1 MLRVRKLLLHL
12 ESRVKDFPPTCSR
25 NFLRIQRCEVFDLII
40 NFGDLLLELLDLL
53 LQLQLLLH
61 NLLHLNKDMVKLT
74 TNFKIPV
81 PVSAVRQNN
90 NFNCVQLYISL
101 TLC

>member
-12 ESRVKDFPPTCSR
+12 GSKELKISPRTCSHL
-25 NFLRIQRCEVFDLII
+25 FSSDTKICSFDLFIKI
-40 NFGDLLLELLDLL
+40 GNLLLELLDLL

-74 TNFKIPV
+74 TNFKFLFP
-81 PVSAVRQNN
+81 
-90 NFNCVQLYISL
+90 SL
-101 TLC
+101 L